1 MLYLKYFIRM
11 NTKINNLV
19 TTEYKV
25 VFSKMLKDQNMLFG
39 GIVMQWIFEV
49 DYITAIGFT
58 RKKMVTVSIDKNKF
72 LKPVTS
78 GEIIKLVGS
87 VAKVGLAKITIQVEM
102 FKEQLD
108 SEIKQ
113 KSIQGTFTCA
123 AIDKNN
129 KPIRI

>member
-1 MLYLKYFIRM
+1 M

-123 AIDKNN
+123 EIDKNN